1 MLITAIL
8 VAEADVRTND
18 LTHFALTQL
27 LQLAESPV
35 DSSTLE
41 GTEPA
46 KWDLPQVHAK
56 NALRSLFIES
66 KLSQTIFG
74 YLEDAFVIAVRGFS
88 SDMYHSLK
96 VTFI

>member
-8 VAEADVRTND
+8 VAEADVRRND
-18 LTHFALTQL
+18 LTSFALTQL

-46 KWDLPQVHAK
+46 KWDLPQVHAQ
-56 NALRSLFIES
+56 NTMRSLFIES
-66 KLSQTIFG
+66 KLSQTLFG
-74 YLEDAFVIAVRGFS
+74 YLEAAFVVAVRGFS
-88 SDMYHSLK
+88 SDMYVHMK
-96 VTFI
+96 